1 MSRPGL
7 KGTYAAPAL
16 EKAFEILELLADRPS
31 GMQISE
37 MSAILGRSVGELFR
51 IVIVMEM
58 QGYLQKSETTDR
70 YTVAYK
76 LLDVALR
83 ATPSQNLIAA
93 ALMPMERL
101 AATVGQ
107 SCHLVVAN
115 GGRGLVIARQEN
127 PGTRGFALKVGA
139 AVDLL
144 HSCSGHVLL
153 AFAPPARTARLIEL
167 AEAAQG
173 GEGCDRAALAQTLAT
188 VRDQGFDSRKS
199 PVTFGVTD
207 ISVPIFGFN
216 GDIMAALTI
225 PFMEMLDGS
234 QKVGLAAARQELDS
248 TAREISAALGHQ
260 A

>member
-16 EKAFEILELLADRPS
+16 GKAFEILELLADRPA

-58 QGYLQKSETTDR
+58 HGYLQKSETTDR

-101 AATVGQ
+101 ASAVGQ
-107 SCHLVVAN
+107 SCHLVVVN
-115 GGRGLVIARQEN
+115 GGQGLVIARQES

-153 AFAPPARTARLIEL
+153 AFSPPARTSRLIEL
-167 AEAAQG
+167 AEAAKG
-173 GEGCDRAALAQTLAT
+173 TTCDRDNLEKALAQ
-188 VRDQGFDSRKS
+188 VRAQGFDSRKS

-207 ISVPIFGFN
+207 ISLPIFGFN
-216 GDIMAALTI
+216 GDVMAALTI
-225 PFMEMLDGS
+225 PFMEMIDGS
-234 QKVGLAAARQELDS
+234 QKVEAAAAQQELRAA
-248 TAREISAALGHQ
+248 TQAISAILGHQ
-260 A
+260 G

>member
-16 EKAFEILELLADRPS
+16 EKAFEILELLADRPG

-115 GGRGLVIARQEN
+115 GGQGLVIARQEN

-139 AVDLL
+139 AVNLL

-153 AFAPPARTARLIEL
+153 AFAPPARTAHLIER
-167 AEAAQG
+167 AEATQG
-173 GEGCDRAALAQTLAT
+173 VGCDRAALAQTLAN
-188 VRDQGFDSRKS
+188 VREQGFDSRKS
-199 PVTFGVTD
+199 PVAFGVTD
-207 ISVPIFGFN
+207 ISLPIFGFN

-234 QKVGLAAARQELDS
+234 QKVGLAAARQELGD
-248 TAREISAALGHQ
+248 TAKQISAALGHQ

>member
-16 EKAFEILELLADRPS
+16 EKAFEILELLADRPG

-51 IVIVMEM
+51 IIIVMEM

-107 SCHLVVAN
+107 SCHLVVTNA
-115 GGRGLVIARQEN
+115 GQGLVIARQEN
-127 PGTRGFALKVGA
+127 PGNRGFALKVGA

-153 AFAPPARTARLIEL
+153 AFAPPARTARLIER
-167 AEAAQG
+167 AEANQG
-173 GEGCDRAALAQTLAT
+173 ITCDRAELEKTLAQ
-188 VRDQGFDSRKS
+188 VREQGFDSRKS

-207 ISVPIFGFN
+207 ISLPIFGFN
-216 GDIMAALTI
+216 GDVVAALTI
-225 PFMEMLDGS
+225 PFMEMIDGS
-234 QKVGLAAARQELDS
+234 QKVGLDAARQELSD
-248 TAREISAALGHQ
+248 TATQISAALGHR